1 MNTVHVNISYQI
13 NIEQNV
19 FWYHHEKV
27 NTKIKEDKS
36 SSTNTNEM
44 KKLCFFVVEKAEKGY
59 DGS

>member
-13 NIEQNV
+13 NIGQNV

-27 NTKIKEDKS
+27 NTKIKKDKS
-36 SSTNTNEM
+36 SSTNT
-44 KKLCFFVVEKAEKGY
+44 EKGY